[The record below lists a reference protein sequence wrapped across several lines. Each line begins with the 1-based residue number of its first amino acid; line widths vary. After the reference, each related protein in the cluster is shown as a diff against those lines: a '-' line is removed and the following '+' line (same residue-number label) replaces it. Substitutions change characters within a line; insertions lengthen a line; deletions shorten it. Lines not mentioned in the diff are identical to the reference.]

1 MLLLRFY
8 TWFFNSARLLCLGAV
23 LASLWG
29 CASAPDRSQ
38 VQQQLSKPA
47 PDVGPLADA
56 EKALRQRAGAGSGD
70 TGVHLLSE
78 GTEAFASRL
87 ALVANA
93 TQTLDVQ
100 YYLFHQDD
108 TGNILSW
115 ALWRAAERGVRVRL
129 LLDDMEKRPRDFPL
143 TYLDAHPNIEVRM
156 YNPFY
161 WRGARAW
168 QMATDFGRLN
178 HRMHNKSLT
187 ADNIATIV
195 GGRNVGDEYFAANQ
209 VVNFG
214 DMDAL
219 LFGPAVIEV
228 SNQFD
233 DYWNSD
239 LVYPLAVLNQEGN
252 STEDKQRADASVE
265 TALSRLES
273 SAYSDA
279 LAEAEIDEKIKNGSL
294 PMIWA
299 PVKIWSD
306 TPDLAAMDAKDSGD
320 GLVINRLLQMFSSAE
335 TELFLISPYFV
346 PRDKGTELLTRKA
359 EEGLSVT
366 VITNAL
372 AATDVVAVH
381 SGYAKKRDDLLQ
393 AGVNV
398 YEVKARPNVDPKAWS
413 ISSSSSL
420 HAKTFVIDKRW
431 VFVGSFNL
439 DPRSAWLNSEM
450 GVLIDSPELAQRV
463 LQGVDSLLQNIA
475 YQVTWQDDDIVWL
488 DTYSGE
494 TYDSEPNA
502 SWWRR
507 AMASVLKLMPVESQ
521 L

>member
-1 MLLLRFY
+1 MSLTALRVTLWGF
-8 TWFFNSARLLCLGAV
+8 TRLLSLSLLYSA
-23 LASLWG
+23 LWG
-29 CASAPDRSQ
+29 CASAPDRFH
-38 VQQQLSKPA
+38 VQKQFSKPT
-47 PDVGPLADA
+47 PKVGPLVTA
-56 EKALRQRAGAGSGD
+56 EKALRLQGGGQAGE

-78 GTEAFASRL
+78 GTQAFASRL
-87 ALVANA
+87 ALIANA
-93 TQTLDVQ
+93 VDTLDVQ
-100 YYLFHQDD
+100 YYLFHRDD
-108 TGNILSW
+108 TGTILAW

-129 LLDDMEKRPRDFPL
+129 LLDDMEKRPHDFPL
-143 TYLDAHPNIEVRM
+143 TYLDAHPNIDVRM
-156 YNPFY
+156 YNPFF
-161 WRGARAW
+161 WRGGRAW

-209 VVNFG
+209 DVNFG

-219 LFGPAVIEV
+219 LFGPAVGEV
-228 SNQFD
+228 SRQFD
-233 DYWNSD
+233 EYWNSD
-239 LVYPLAVLNQEGN
+239 LVYPLELLNTKANRSSDEL
-252 STEDKQRADASVE
+252 RAGDSVDV
-265 TALSRLES
+265 AFSHLES
-273 SAYSDA
+273 SIYSDA
-279 LAEAEIDEKIKNGSL
+279 LVATKIDEKIKNGTL
-294 PMIWA
+294 PMAWA
-299 PVKIWSD
+299 SVQVWSD
-306 TPDLAAMDAKDSGD
+306 TPNLTAMKAKDTGD
-320 GLVINRLLQMFSSAE
+320 GLVINRLLNMFDTADS
-335 TELFLISPYFV
+335 ELYLISPYFV
-346 PRDKGTELLTRKA
+346 PRDKGAELLTRKA
-359 EEGLSVT
+359 EEGVSVT

-475 YQVTWQDDDIVWL
+475 YQVTWQDDDIVWR

-494 TYDSEPNA
+494 TYDSEPDA

>member
-1 MLLLRFY
+1 MQLIGFRKKFLRLA
-8 TWFFNSARLLCLGAV
+8 SLMCLG
-23 LASLWG
+23 SGLWG
-29 CASAPDRSQ
+29 CASAPDRSE
-38 VQQQLSKPA
+38 VEVQLSQPA
-47 PDVGPLADA
+47 PEQAPLVEA
-56 EKALRQRAGAGSGD
+56 ERKLRQHAQAAAEHS
-70 TGVHLLSE
+70 GVHLLSE
-78 GTEAFASRL
+78 GTQAFAARL

-115 ALWRAAERGVRVRL
+115 ALWQAAERGVRVRL
-129 LLDDMEKRPRDFPL
+129 LLDDMEKRPHDFPL
-143 TYLDAHPNIEVRM
+143 TYLDAHPNITVRM

-161 WRGARAW
+161 WRGGRGW
-168 QMATDFGRLN
+168 QLMTDFGRLN

-219 LFGPAVIEV
+219 LFGPAVVKV

-233 DYWNSD
+233 AYWNSE
-239 LVYPLAVLNQEGN
+239 LVYPLALLH
-252 STEDKQRADASVE
+252 EDSQSSGDKRRADASVE
-265 TALSRLES
+265 TALEHLENS
-273 SAYSDA
+273 SYSDA
-279 LAEAEIDEKIKNGSL
+279 LVETAVGEKIKDGSL

-299 PVKIWSD
+299 PVQIWAD
-306 TPDLAAMDAKDSGD
+306 TPDLALMDAKDSGD
-320 GLVINRLLQMFSSAE
+320 ALVINRLMQMFSSAE
-335 TELFLISPYFV
+335 QELFLVSPYFV
-346 PRDKGTELLTRKA
+346 PRDSGTELLTRKA
-359 EEGLSVT
+359 SEGLSVT

-381 SGYAKKRDDLLQ
+381 SGYAKKRDDLLR
-393 AGVNV
+393 AGVKL

-420 HAKTFVIDKRW
+420 HAKTFVVDQRW

-450 GVLIDSPELAQRV
+450 GVLIDSPDLARK
-463 LQGVDSLLQNIA
+463 LLEGVDALLQNIA
-475 YQVTWQDDDIVWL
+475 YEVQWQDEDIAWL

-494 TYDSEPNA
+494 VYNTEPNA

-507 AMASVLKLMPVESQ
+507 AMANVLKIMPVESQ